1 MDKHVKR
8 DPMTGMTGE
17 KSASYKAAEVQ
28 RKTASYHR
36 AIGNLSR
43 GLGNINAAIGNM
55 RRKEWVSYG
64 LKQIAAREADGK
76 EQLRRHLQSWR
87 EKQQDE
93 QGMRY

>member
-43 GLGNINAAIGNM
+43 GLGNINEGDWEYAA
-55 RRKEWVSYG
+55 
-64 LKQIAAREADGK
+64 
-76 EQLRRHLQSWR
+76 
-87 EKQQDE
+87 
-93 QGMRY
+93 